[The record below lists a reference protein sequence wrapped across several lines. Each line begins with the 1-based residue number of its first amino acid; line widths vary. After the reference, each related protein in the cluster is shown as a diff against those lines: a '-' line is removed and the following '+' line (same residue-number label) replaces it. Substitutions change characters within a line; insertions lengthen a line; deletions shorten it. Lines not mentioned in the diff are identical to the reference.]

1 MRRNGNEPIKITGV
15 ITKEVGEPRNDGTP
29 GSRLYA
35 VPFQLSRAPSPIWVK
50 AFLQSW
56 ELPPRFTSMHRPGIA
71 RVLDDRIV
79 LDGTTLDGTTM
90 EEVERFHLDTLK
102 LAVAEANQIEEQ
114 NEEASKKRAGGREQK
129 REHYR
134 KKVQDIANR
143 LRF

>member
-1 MRRNGNEPIKITGV
+1 MRGNGNEPIKITGV
-15 ITKEVGEPRNDGTP
+15 ITEDVGEPRNDGTP
-29 GSRLYA
+29 GSGLYA

-50 AFLQSW
+50 AFLQCW

-71 RVLDDRIV
+71 RVRDDRIV
-79 LDGTTLDGTTM
+79 LDGTTM

-102 LAVAEANQIEEQ
+102 LAVAEANRIAEQ

-129 REHYR
+129 REHHR
-134 KKVQDIANR
+134 ENVQDIANR